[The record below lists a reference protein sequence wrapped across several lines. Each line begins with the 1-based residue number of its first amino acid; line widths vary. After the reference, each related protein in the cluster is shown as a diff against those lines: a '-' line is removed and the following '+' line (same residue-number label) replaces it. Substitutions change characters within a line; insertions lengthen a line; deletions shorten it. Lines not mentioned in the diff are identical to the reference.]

1 MKSWIV
7 SAAAVMGLLAA
18 TPAMANLELAKKS
31 NCMACHAV
39 DKKIVGPGYQE
50 IAKKYAGDKTAEATL
65 AKRIKGGT
73 AANGG
78 QKWASLTGGIPM
90 PPNNISDADALTLS
104 KWILGGAK

>member
-1 MKSWIV
+1 MKSLIV
-7 SAAAVMGLLAA
+7 SAAAVLGLLAA

-39 DKKIVGPGYQE
+39 DKKVVGPSYQDV
-50 IAKKYAGDKTAEATL
+50 AKKYAGDKNAAATL

-78 QKWASLTGGIPM
+78 EKWGTIPM
-90 PPNNISDADALTLS
+90 PPNAISDADATTLA
-104 KWILGGAK
+104 KWVLAGAK

>member
-1 MKSWIV
+1 MKALLI
-7 SAAAVMGLLAA
+7 SAVVGTTLFAA

-39 DKKIVGPGYQE
+39 DTKLVGPSFKD
-50 IAKKYAGDKTAEATL
+50 IAKKYATDKAGADAL

-78 QKWASLTGGIPM
+78 QKWAAVTGGMPM
-90 PPNNISDADALTLS
+90 PANNVSDADAATLA
-104 KWILGGAK
+104 KWVLAGAK